1 MLNLNDLSR
10 GLPAITPNWGATL
23 AEIAGV
29 CLESQKHT
37 QGTQL
42 CLYGYRDNVY
52 GLTWP
57 VVTGQAR
64 RTWNDLREAT
74 QFGAAAIAVLIA
86 KREIGY
92 AVVDRAVIGTGI
104 DYWMGDES
112 DGPPFQNKARLEIS
126 GILKADGDGNNV
138 KREVSARVREK
149 LTQTDPSDHTAIPAY
164 VVVVEFGSPVA
175 EVQKK

>member
-1 MLNLNDLSR
+1 M
-10 GLPAITPNWGATL
+10 
-23 AEIAGV
+23 
-29 CLESQKHT
+29 
-37 QGTQL
+37 
-42 CLYGYRDNVY
+42 
-52 GLTWP
+52 
-57 VVTGQAR
+57 VTGQAR